1 MRTPTGETARAAAHV
16 AIDTLLRVATADAAV
31 ADARTGRNVATAHD
45 TVAAQL
51 GMSAKTVQRARTLLE
66 RLGLAVTVWAGRYLT
81 VLERAAARAR
91 HGAMQLRAAS
101 TRALISPKQAVA
113 LLPVENVQLPRRGR
127 HTTTTHLSRK
137 STTRVTARRRTASM
151 TPVPVGVQRLAA
163 QLAQRMPWLAR
174 DRHIGAL
181 ARLLNRH
188 QLDADAGWSAERLL
202 RVIELHNR
210 ATGHLVPDPAKQR
223 SPLGYLHTLLTAA
236 AEQLHP
242 AAQSSRTTPRAE
254 AAWRRED
261 TERRQAIAAE
271 DPAIAAAIIAQI
283 RADIAADQTRRA
295 SRIAG

>member
-1 MRTPTGETARAAAHV
+1 
-16 AIDTLLRVATADAAV
+16 
-31 ADARTGRNVATAHD
+31 
-45 TVAAQL
+45 
-51 GMSAKTVQRARTLLE
+51 MSAKTVQRARTLLE

-91 HGAMQLRAAS
+91 HGATQLRAAS

-113 LLPVENVQLPRRGR
+113 LVPVENVQLPRRGH
-127 HTTTTHLSRK
+127 HTPATHLSK
-137 STTRVTARRRTASM
+137 NSTTRVTARRRTTSM
-151 TPVPVGVQRLAA
+151 SPVPVGVQRLAA

-181 ARLLNRH
+181 ARLLHRH

-223 SPLGYLHTLLTAA
+223 NPLGYLNTLLAAA

-242 AAQSSRTTPRAE
+242 AAQPSTSAPRAE
-254 AAWRRED
+254 SVWRRED
-261 TERRQAIAAE
+261 IERRRAIAAE
-271 DPAIAAAIIAQI
+271 DPAIVAAIIAQI
-283 RADIAADQTRRA
+283 RADIAAQNRPTGRRT
-295 SRIAG
+295 SLL